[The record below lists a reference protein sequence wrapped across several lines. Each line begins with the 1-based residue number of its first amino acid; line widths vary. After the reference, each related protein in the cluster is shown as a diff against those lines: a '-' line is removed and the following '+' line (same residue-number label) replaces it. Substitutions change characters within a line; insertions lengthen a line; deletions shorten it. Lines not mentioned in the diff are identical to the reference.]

1 MVAGS
6 AAELGELFA
15 VRVERLTRRERRGE
29 IHVLET
35 DPHDPHA
42 VVTGDLELGAVVL
55 DESERW
61 QTGGSETLDRQLS
74 MTLDLELHDLLH
86 LARKNARRATRSAQ
100 SASVTYLSAMTDFL
114 SVRLVEPTLD
124 RVPVRLDHPNTRDKH
139 LLAHQDLLT
148 RMGGVEPP
156 AFR

>member
-1 MVAGS
+1 MRCRPVVAGS

-29 IHVLET
+29 VHVLEA

-42 VVTGDLELGAVVL
+42 VVARDLEVGAVVL
-55 DESERW
+55 DESECW
-61 QTGGSETLDRQLS
+61 QTCGSETLDRQLS

-100 SASVTYLSAMTDFL
+100 SASVTYLSAMTEL
-114 SVRLVEPTLD
+114 LPVRLVEPTLD
-124 RVPVRLDHPNTRDKH
+124 RVPVGLRDADSN
-139 LLAHQDLLT
+139 LENLLT
-148 RMGGVEPP
+148 HQSS
-156 AFR
+156 